1 MDVFCLAKVPTP
13 PPVPRNNK
21 DSTVNKRQL
30 TNGVDGSLVGV
41 TVKWN
46 DTKDGFVGFP
56 LKENACMLMQLQS
69 SLDPT
74 LSQVKPMRWTVYG

>member
-13 PPVPRNNK
+13 PPV
-21 DSTVNKRQL
+21 NKRQL
-30 TNGVDGSLVGV
+30 TNVVDGSLVGV